1 MANCNV
7 NLAMNSDIL
16 PSSRKEEAFNEFYT
30 EVKEIEKRDSVLT
43 PKQQIDRLLRPGSTY
58 FNLNPFEVLQVDPD
72 VPLDEVKKKY
82 KRLSILV
89 HPDKNQDDPDRAQQA
104 FESESIEIPDTGTF
118 INKAWKTLE
127 NEETRNK
134 CMDVIEEARARTE
147 HMINE
152 KRKKLKREGKE
163 QRVDEDDPT
172 NYKHAVYVMTMK
184 LFADMERKR
193 RELEQRDMEERKR
206 KREQEIE
213 EEEKATIEK
222 EWQKNFEESR
232 QSRVN
237 SWKAFQAGSSGSTK
251 NKSKKIRSSFK
262 PPKHK
267 AESR

>member
-1 MANCNV
+1 
-7 NLAMNSDIL
+7 MNPDIIT
-16 PSSRKEEAFNEFYT
+16 STRKEEAFNEFYT
-30 EVKEIEKRDSVLT
+30 EVKEIERRDSVLT

-58 FNLNPFEVLQVDPD
+58 FNLNPFEVLQVDSD

-89 HPDKNQDDPDRAQQA
+89 HPDKNQDDAERAQQA
-104 FESESIEIPDTGTF
+104 FEI

-134 CMDVIEEARARTE
+134 CLDVIEEAKARTD
-147 HMINE
+147 HMISE

-163 QRVDEDDPT
+163 QRVDEDEPE

-193 RELEQRDMEERKR
+193 RDLEQRDMEERKR

-213 EEEKATIEK
+213 EEQKATIEK

-232 QSRVN
+232 QNRVN
-237 SWKAFQAGSSGSTK
+237 SWKAFQAGGSGSTK
-251 NKSKKIRSSFK
+251 NKNKKIRGSFK